1 MRRMLQKER
10 WTVLEASNGR
20 EALDVAAAAHPALVL
35 LDLMM
40 PEMDGFEFLR
50 EFRRT
55 PAGELTPVVVLTAKD
70 LTDADRQELQGA
82 AARVLQ
88 KGSHSGRDILDEV
101 RRELA
106 RSTGVVA
113 GGA

>member
-1 MRRMLQKER
+1 
-10 WTVLEASNGR
+10 
-20 EALDVAAAAHPALVL
+20 
-35 LDLMM
+35 
-40 PEMDGFEFLR
+40 
-50 EFRRT
+50 
-55 PAGELTPVVVLTAKD
+55 VVVLTAKD